1 VSGRMVD
8 ALSEG
13 GSKSRLKT
21 AFVLAGGGSF
31 GAIQVGMLHSLVAH
45 AADRSDGRAPVG
57 MVRGAAFVG
66 TFAAVLAGKSSS
78 RGVEWGPSNKTGATS
93 ELDSDRR
100 NFAMDGNFG
109 MGQFGHGV
117 VHHCGEPC
125 PNGQVQCWKCP
136 AKARV
141 SSPST
146 FPIGRKTPGIKV
158 VGT

>member
-1 VSGRMVD
+1 MVD

-117 VHHCGEPC
+117 VHHGVSRVRTVRF
-125 PNGQVQCWKCP
+125 NAGN
-136 AKARV
+136 ARRRAGFHRRQL
-141 SSPST
+141 SPLRGK
-146 FPIGRKTPGIKV
+146 PLG
-158 VGT
+158 